1 MITYALDK
9 IRMAQTDD
17 EEPEFPAPLTQ
28 NCYEKAVR
36 LDNRNYE
43 PENYG
48 FVKDTRV
55 QEEVKDCFKNGWAAK
70 EKGSSLTFTVQ
81 GSEIA
86 VQFKR
91 CVTQPAPV
99 ALAIVDHDEAHAVT
113 LDANFDEDW
122 GDSLT
127 LTPVM
132 VHGANGI
139 HTVEVRLISGDETMP
154 AAFELISV
162 ITSEK

>member
-1 MITYALDK
+1 M
-9 IRMAQTDD
+9 RSSSPMAQ
-17 EEPEFPAPLTQ
+17 
-28 NCYEKAVR
+28 
-36 LDNRNYE
+36 
-43 PENYG
+43 
-48 FVKDTRV
+48 
-55 QEEVKDCFKNGWAAK
+55 
-70 EKGSSLTFTVQ
+70 
-81 GSEIA
+81 
-86 VQFKR
+86 
-91 CVTQPAPV
+91 TQPAPV

-132 VHGANGI
+132 VHDANGT

>member
-86 VQFKR
+86 AAG
-91 CVTQPAPV
+91 T
-99 ALAIVDHDEAHAVT
+99 
-113 LDANFDEDW
+113 
-122 GDSLT
+122 G
-127 LTPVM
+127 
-132 VHGANGI
+132 GAC
-139 HTVEVRLISGDETMP
+139 HR
-154 AAFELISV
+154 
-162 ITSEK
+162 

>member
-1 MITYALDK
+1 MKASVQYRKTIDK
-9 IRMAQTDD
+9 
-17 EEPEFPAPLTQ
+17 
-28 NCYEKAVR
+28 
-36 LDNRNYE
+36 
-43 PENYG
+43 
-48 FVKDTRV
+48 
-55 QEEVKDCFKNGWAAK
+55 
-70 EKGSSLTFTVQ
+70 
-81 GSEIA
+81 
-86 VQFKR
+86 
-91 CVTQPAPV
+91 PAPV
-99 ALAIVDHDEAHAVT
+99 AEVVIDGDTEHAYR

-132 VHGANGI
+132 VHGANGT